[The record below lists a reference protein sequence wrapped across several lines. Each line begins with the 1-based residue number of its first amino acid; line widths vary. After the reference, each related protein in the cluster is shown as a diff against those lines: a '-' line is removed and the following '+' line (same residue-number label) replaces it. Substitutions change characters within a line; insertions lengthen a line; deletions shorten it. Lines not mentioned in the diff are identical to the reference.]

1 MEDFDNN
8 LFVGLN
14 WCLQPSSDVDALYE
28 TFSTSEDYF
37 GRTEIIDLV
46 PGGRDLDLT
55 NDNKEYYV
63 ERKAYYHL
71 YKSVQQQMD
80 AFLGGFYEIIPRE
93 LVSIFTYKELELLI
107 SGLPDFKV
115 ADLKATTQYNGY
127 SVNSPQIQWFWEV
140 METLDRTEKGN
151 LLQFVTG
158 SSKVPVEGFNS
169 LQGMNGPEPFQ
180 ITRIVTSDP
189 MRLPQGHT
197 CFNQLD
203 LPEYPNKEVLCE
215 RLMWAIK
222 ETSGFGFA

>member
-1 MEDFDNN
+1 
-8 LFVGLN
+8 
-14 WCLQPSSDVDALYE
+14 
-28 TFSTSEDYF
+28 
-37 GRTEIIDLV
+37 
-46 PGGRDLDLT
+46 
-55 NDNKEYYV
+55 
-63 ERKAYYHL
+63 
-71 YKSVQQQMD
+71 MD

-115 ADLKATTQYNGY
+115 ADLKASTQYNGY